1 MDASATS
8 LEILDARR
16 CSRLLSSTHDQQ
28 EIFIRSSNDDPDCCY
43 PRSSAFSL
51 YTTCKDR
58 SYLKNKRCF
67 FSQGIWTRVRA
78 CHWILWTS
86 LYLIRFVSDKLIF
99 VEAGMRLMK
108 CFSCACPRASYSNI
122 IIYHCV
128 LRSNMSAEPLLEPDT
143 TYSLLPMD
151 PKWKQVWAMYKQ
163 AWANVWTF
171 EEIDLSTDS
180 LDYET
185 KLSDAQRHFLN
196 MWMAF
201 FAVGDSLVNEN
212 LECNF
217 LAEVGPL
224 PVKFFY
230 SFQDAMENIHAET
243 YSGLIEGIV
252 RDPAVKNKLFNA
264 ITELPLITKKKDYM
278 KRWMDRRHASFAERL
293 IAFACVEGIFFSGG
307 FCAIFYFRKQ
317 GLMPGLTFANEKI
330 SQDEALHRD
339 FACLLYR
346 DHIVNK
352 PSKERVLEIVKE
364 AVDLETEFVTD
375 TVPVSMIGMNCELMA
390 EYIKFVA
397 DHLLVTLGY
406 DRLYGVSNPFPW
418 MDLISMQSKAN
429 FFESRVSQY
438 KRAAHDPRSKIESFE
453 AEF

>member
-1 MDASATS
+1 
-8 LEILDARR
+8 
-16 CSRLLSSTHDQQ
+16 
-28 EIFIRSSNDDPDCCY
+28 
-43 PRSSAFSL
+43 
-51 YTTCKDR
+51 
-58 SYLKNKRCF
+58 
-67 FSQGIWTRVRA
+67 
-78 CHWILWTS
+78 
-86 LYLIRFVSDKLIF
+86 
-99 VEAGMRLMK
+99 
-108 CFSCACPRASYSNI
+108 
-122 IIYHCV
+122 
-128 LRSNMSAEPLLEPDT
+128 
-143 TYSLLPMD
+143 
-151 PKWKQVWAMYKQ
+151 MYKQ

-171 EEIDLSTDS
+171 EEIDVSTDA

-185 KLSDAQRHFLN
+185 KLTDSQRHFLN
-196 MWMAF
+196 MFLAF

-243 YSGLIEGIV
+243 YSGLIDAII
-252 RDPAVKNKLFNA
+252 RDPTLKKTLFNA
-264 ITELPLITKKKDYM
+264 IEELPLITKKRDYM
-278 KRWMDRRHASFAERL
+278 KRWMERGSATFAERL
-293 IAFACVEGIFFSGG
+293 LAFACVEGIFFSGG

-339 FACLLYR
+339 FACVLFR
-346 DHIVNK
+346 DHIVHK
-352 PSKERVLEIVKE
+352 PSTERVHEIVRE
-364 AVDLETEFVTD
+364 AVDLEIEFVTKS
-375 TVPVSMIGMNCELMA
+375 VPVSMIGMNCDLMA

-397 DHLLVTLGY
+397 DHLLITLGCPP
-406 DRLYGVSNPFPW
+406 LYHASNPFPW

-453 AEF
+453 ADF